1 MSLESG
7 IQRFL
12 DDIAPRSW
20 PAERI
25 ITTLDRWKVLTGR
38 ETT

>member
-1 MSLESG
+1 MSPEDG
-7 IQRFL
+7 IRRFL
-12 DDIAPRSW
+12 DNVDPKFW
-20 PAERI
+20 PAERT